1 MHLTTIQN
9 VVTYDVVI
17 QVSNQD
23 FKLKPG
29 MTANVSVL
37 IANRERVLKI
47 PNAALRF
54 RPESAQEGWT
64 RREKEKEES
73 RTQGQALHGTAEP

>member
-1 MHLTTIQN
+1 

-37 IANRERVLKI
+37 IANREKVLRI

-54 RPESAQEGWT
+54 RPESAKKDGPG
-64 RREKEKEES
+64 RKRKKS
-73 RTQGQALHGTAEP
+73 LEPRARPLWNG